1 MHLDKTGLAIGV
13 AAAITM
19 ALLVGC
25 KKEGGA
31 MAALEK
37 TTEAKHGAGD
47 ADLAIGEETK
57 GDDFDIAKIPLSSAT
72 LGDFPYISL
81 PQGYVS
87 NGEPETKQ
95 IARFP
100 FWVQGRAHWVEG
112 RFYLVNVYP
121 EKEGGYNPYEL
132 RRNLDALVAQMGG

>member
-1 MHLDKTGLAIGV
+1 
-13 AAAITM
+13 M
-19 ALLVGC
+19 APS
-25 KKEGGA
+25 E
-31 MAALEK
+31 AALEHASG
-37 TTEAKHGAGD
+37 TAATQDAAAAKAG
-47 ADLAIGEETK
+47 E
-57 GDDFDIAKIPLSSAT
+57 FDIASVPLSNVP
-72 LGDFPYISL
+72 LGDFPYITL

-132 RRNLDALVAQMGG
+132 RRNLDALVAQRGGGEDLGRKDPLRHREGLG